1 MIRTLLR
8 RSDLPG
14 ALVKKMNSMH
24 CRPAHA
30 KAMIL
35 LGAILLLAL
44 GCGIKADPV
53 PWETVVPKRIVDL
66 RGVTREGRLI
76 LEWTAPKEST
86 DKSPLTDLAEF
97 KVLRS
102 DGILIG
108 EECRGCSEQTKV
120 VHEMK
125 VDSTEETKG
134 KKMSVVFEDLE
145 PPKVYVY
152 TVVSI
157 NRRGHPSSPSNP
169 VEIYWDELL
178 QPPGA
183 VRGER
188 GDKRVDLAWEPVEG
202 ATGYNV
208 YRKEEGKAFP
218 MTPLNREPLK
228 ATEYTDLTVTNE
240 TRYFY
245 SIRTVRRVV
254 KTDVEGKG
262 SPDLPLTPTDLIAPS
277 APSGLVAIPL
287 EEGIEL
293 NWERNREPDLLGYDV
308 YRRKVGEQE
317 YARLNSSPLAKEI
330 YLDKDVEQGQEYDYV
345 VTAVDNSSQ
354 KNESPYS
361 EEVRIKYLYQ

>member
-1 MIRTLLR
+1 M
-8 RSDLPG
+8 
-14 ALVKKMNSMH
+14 KKMNSMN
-24 CRPAHA
+24 CRPTRA
-30 KAMIL
+30 KKMIL

-44 GCGIKADPV
+44 GCGRKADPV

-76 LEWTAPKEST
+76 LEWTAPKENT
-86 DKSPLTDLAEF
+86 DKSPLADLAEF

-108 EECRGCSEQTKV
+108 EECRGCSEKPKV
-120 VHEMK
+120 VYEMK
-125 VDSTEETKG
+125 VDSAEEAKG

-145 PPKVYVY
+145 PQKVYVY

-157 NRRGHPSSPSNP
+157 NRRGHPGSPSNP
-169 VEIYWDELL
+169 VEIYWDEPL

-202 ATGYNV
+202 ATGYNL
-208 YRKEEGKAFP
+208 YRREEGKAFP
-218 MTPLNREPLK
+218 MTPLNREPLRV
-228 ATEYTDLTVTNE
+228 TEYADLTVTNE
-240 TRYFY
+240 TRYSY
-245 SIRTVRRVV
+245 SIRAVRRLG
-254 KTDVEGKG
+254 KTDLEGKG
-262 SPDLPLTPTDLIAPS
+262 SLDLPLTPTDLIPPS

-287 EEGIEL
+287 QGGMEL
-293 NWERNREPDLLGYDV
+293 NWERNREPDLLGYYV

-330 YLDKDVEQGQEYDYV
+330 YLDKDVDLEQEYDYV
-345 VTAVDNSSQ
+345 VTAVDNAAQ

-361 EEVRIKYLYQ
+361 EEMRIKYLYQ